1 MKKIRTFENFE
12 SGNNQLLANAF
23 AEIQNIDIK
32 KINQPKEDPID
43 VDDTEIQ
50 LPELSMKISSLN
62 QTLKKYGYVI
72 KDEKDAN
79 NM

>member
-32 KINQPKEDPID
+32 NINLPKEDPID